1 MIAGAKEASRFRA
14 VEVEVDIYKFR
25 CRSCDSQV
33 KRKDKKEEDPPS
45 PPP

>member
-1 MIAGAKEASRFRA
+1 

-33 KRKDKKEEDPPS
+33 KRKEKKEEDPF
-45 PPP
+45 PPPRAHPRDEGH